1 MTRLIHHGI
10 DRYNGT
16 AAISQEELEAYAERV
31 INLYQTISDSGSV
44 VRKEADLYYAEVL
57 PGVLLCDLIYDAAE
71 VKLSPDCLYNFRLMI
86 DQSPLLEESHINEA
100 LISGTIGLYKSDK
113 ENSLSINSDWMH
125 FVRGDLT
132 NNVKTVEAFYA
143 DFTAA
148 FPRLKFSSDFPA
160 CLNSF
165 DGGHLRFAATI
176 TRCLSNLNDDWSY
189 DAQGDLPLMLRA
201 FSSKS
206 NCTTTL
212 EGNGE
217 RKEAL
222 TFKFSSGSEHSE
234 QVLCEPHMKLEHAD
248 NLCGYFFHRIY
259 FCPRQH
265 AKFENKILVGH
276 AGKHL

>member
-10 DRYNGT
+10 DRYSGT
-16 AAISQEELEAYAERV
+16 AAISQEELEASAEQV
-31 INLYQTISDSGSV
+31 INLYKTISNSGGV
-44 VRKEADLYYAEVL
+44 VRKDAELYYTEVL
-57 PGVLLCDLIYDAAE
+57 PGILLCDLIYDAAE

-86 DQSPLLEESHINEA
+86 DQSPPLEEKHINEA
-100 LISGTIGLYKSDK
+100 LTSGTIGLYKSDN
-113 ENSLSINSDWMH
+113 ENSLSIDSDWMQ
-125 FVRGDLT
+125 FVRDDLKT
-132 NNVKTVEAFYA
+132 NTKSVEEFYA

-148 FPRLKFSSDFPA
+148 FPRLKFSSSFPA

-165 DGGHLRFAATI
+165 DGGHPRFTATI
-176 TRCLSNLNDDWSY
+176 TRCLGSLNDDWSY
-189 DAQGDLPLMLRA
+189 DAHGDLPLMLRA

-222 TFKFSSGSEHSE
+222 TFKFSSELEHFE

-248 NLCGYFFHRIY
+248 DLCGYFFHRIY
-259 FCPRQH
+259 FCARQH
-265 AKFENKILVGH
+265 SKYDSKILVGH